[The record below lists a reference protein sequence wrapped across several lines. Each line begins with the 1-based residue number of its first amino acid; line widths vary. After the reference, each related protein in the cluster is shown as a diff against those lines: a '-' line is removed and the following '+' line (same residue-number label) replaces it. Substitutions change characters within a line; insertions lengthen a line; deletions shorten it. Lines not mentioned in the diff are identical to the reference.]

1 MFETGRKTA
10 ATSLRGFY
18 NMAQVAQSWEERYG
32 WTNHTQAEVEALWDE
47 VVAKIPAGATKILE
61 LGSGDGG
68 LYRKIK
74 AAHPGVGYLGIDFI
88 PENVRDAA
96 RSRGTITCAAV
107 AAADTVTVAGV
118 TLTASGS
125 QTDGGL
131 DFDETAGSDVAV
143 ATSLVAAI
151 NAGANAVTGVH
162 ASNYNGT
169 SAVVTVWADTP
180 GTAGDTITLSSS
192 SGTTL
197 AVSGATLTG
206 GLDPTLFQVGG
217 VWETL
222 LDPAAD
228 WDFVISVACVHTC
241 TDDRGHRELFELIDA
256 KASKGYMIVADKGRV
271 PSTGLSAWM
280 TSALATSVNV
290 AESYYEGARAFMADA
305 LLKGLWP
312 YYVHRDS
319 ATAVAPPDLPEYLL
333 VFKNG
338 GANKCFAKVQ
348 HMDALYRKNLAAP
361 TNFAGVVV
369 DAEGRVTSLT
379 SKAVTTVFPNGLP
392 GRDV

>member
-1 MFETGRKTA
+1 MFEPGRKTTSA
-10 ATSLRGFY
+10 ALRGFY
-18 NMAQVAQSWEERYG
+18 NLTQVAQSWEERYG
-32 WTNHTQAEVEALWDE
+32 WTNHTQAEVEAIWDE

-74 AAHPGVGYLGIDFI
+74 AARPGVGYVGVDFI

-96 RSRGTITCAAV
+96 RSRGTITCASV

-131 DFDETAGSDVAV
+131 DFDETAGDDVAV

-162 ASNYNGT
+162 ASNYNGA
-169 SAVVTVWADTP
+169 SAVVTVWATTP
-180 GTAGDTITLSSS
+180 GTAGDAITLASS

-197 AVSGATLTG
+197 AVSGATLTE

-217 VWETL
+217 VRETL
-222 LDPAAD
+222 MDPAAD
-228 WDFVISVACVHTC
+228 WDFVISVACVHTF

-256 KASKGYMIVADKGRV
+256 KAAKGYLIVADKGRV
-271 PSTGLSAWM
+271 PNTWLSAWM
-280 TSALATSVNV
+280 TSALATSVNAV
-290 AESYYEGARAFMADA
+290 ESYYDGTRAFMADA

-319 ATAVAPPDLPEYLL
+319 TTAATPPDPPEYLL

-338 GANKCFAKVQ
+338 RANKCFAKAQ
-348 HMDALYRKNLAAP
+348 HADALYRKNLAAP
-361 TNFAGVVV
+361 TDFEGVVV
-369 DAEGRVTSLT
+369 DAEGRVTGMAT
-379 SKAVTTVFPNGLP
+379 QTVTTVFPNGLP
-392 GRDV
+392 GRDA